1 MVDSVNRPPPA
12 ASDLA
17 PLAALFAPNYPER
30 LREIA
35 ERLYLQLADESD
47 TAALG
52 LPRLA
57 VLALAQTERL
67 SLELGG
73 GGFYMHKGNS
83 YRLSKRYRK
92 IWEEFTGKNYTQLA
106 RKYDLTEMRIKQ
118 IVDEI
123 RQQEKKER
131 QGVLDI

>member
-1 MVDSVNRPPPA
+1 MIPA
-12 ASDLA
+12 SPTASDLA
-17 PLAALFAPNYPER
+17 PLAALFAPNYPAK

-35 ERLYLQLADESD
+35 ERLYLQLAEERD

-57 VLALAQTERL
+57 QLALAQTERL

-73 GGFYMHKGNS
+73 GGFYMHKGKS
-83 YRLSKRYRK
+83 YRLSKLYRK
-92 IWEEFTGKNYTQLA
+92 IWEEFTGTNLTQLA
-106 RKYDLTEMRIKQ
+106 RKYNLTEMRIRQ

-123 RQQEKKER
+123 REQEKKER